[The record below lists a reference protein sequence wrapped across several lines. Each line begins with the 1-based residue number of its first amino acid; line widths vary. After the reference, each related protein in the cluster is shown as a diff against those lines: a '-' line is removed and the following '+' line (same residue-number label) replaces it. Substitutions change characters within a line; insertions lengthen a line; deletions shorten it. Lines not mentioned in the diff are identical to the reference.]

1 MGKSAGE
8 NETAKNVVI
17 SLGRC
22 KFPGKPGLSFTE
34 FAWKPE
40 PTAAGARDQPLEIVS
55 AIAKPLVPTIL
66 CQTSG
71 FGHLFHCIP
80 PNLRVVVTQLWKA
93 AQEESQLGY
102 GTARRM
108 HGNLLLKK
116 IISKNNK
123 NACCD
128 SKVFPV
134 QCEQQHLRRTLSIM
148 GPNKTAFSSVHHQGP
163 DAAPPAQPQPCLGL
177 PLRGEDADA
186 ACQPVICSWQWVPH
200 LKMPK
205 MLPCRMPSAFQKR
218 DQNVSHLKNNPT
230 GIQYLRENFQPL

>member
-40 PTAAGARDQPLEIVS
+40 PTTAGARDQPLEIVS

-93 AQEESQLGY
+93 AQEESQPGY
-102 GTARRM
+102 GTAQRM
-108 HGNLLLKK
+108 HGKLLLKK
-116 IISKNNK
+116 ELVKIIKMP
-123 NACCD
+123 AVTA
-128 SKVFPV
+128 VFPV

-148 GPNKTAFSSVHHQGP
+148 GPNKTA
-163 DAAPPAQPQPCLGL
+163 PC
-177 PLRGEDADA
+177 
-186 ACQPVICSWQWVPH
+186 ICLCASPGH
-200 LKMPK
+200 
-205 MLPCRMPSAFQKR
+205 
-218 DQNVSHLKNNPT
+218 
-230 GIQYLRENFQPL
+230 